1 VGHCAGQGFRGNTSA
16 ETNMPTFRDIS
27 SVLLGALALPA
38 CSVDAGGMQVADEP
52 NTDEQADRDAGS
64 DEVVD
69 AGQRDA
75 SSASDA
81 RRGVAPR
88 DTGPAGDDDDGAGEC
103 DRGLEIVVRDFTEE
117 HPDFEHY
124 TAMMKGIVKG
134 ELGSD
139 MKPVYASSGA
149 TVCTSGPD
157 AFAQWYND
165 VDGVNQ
171 RLAYTL
177 QFSEERPGVFVY
189 DSSAFFPIDGMGFGN
204 GPSSGGISIPGLGA
218 IGGGAEHNF
227 LFTTEAHLKFSY
239 TGGEQFTFRGDDDLW
254 VFINGKLALD
264 LGGTHSA
271 LMETVDLDAQAG
283 ELGLD
288 KGESYPM
295 DIFHAERHTSQ
306 SNYRIETTIDL
317 SCVENV
323 PVI

>member
-1 VGHCAGQGFRGNTSA
+1 MATPA
-16 ETNMPTFRDIS
+16 PTNMPKFRDIS
-27 SVLLGALALPA
+27 SVLFGALALPA
-38 CSVDAGGMQVADEP
+38 CSVDAGGMQAADEQ
-52 NTDEQADRDAGS
+52 NTDEQGDAAAADDVA
-64 DEVVD
+64 D

-75 SSASDA
+75 STATHARKDAAARDAS
-81 RRGVAPR
+81 
-88 DTGPAGDDDDGAGEC
+88 TAGDDDGAGKC
-103 DRGLEIVVRDFTEE
+103 DRGLEIAVRDFTET

-124 TAMMKGIVKG
+124 TAMMKGIVKS

-139 MKPVYASSGA
+139 LKPVYASSGA

-165 VDGVNQ
+165 VAGVNQ
-171 RLAYTL
+171 RLSYTL
-177 QFSEERPGVFVY
+177 QFTEERPGVFVY

-204 GPSSGGISIPGLGA
+204 GPGSSGISIPGLGT
-218 IGGGAEHNF
+218 IGGGGAEHNF

-239 TGGEQFTFRGDDDLW
+239 AGGEQFTFRGDDDLW

-283 ELGLD
+283 QLGLH

-295 DIFHAERHTSQ
+295 DIFHAERHTDQ

-317 SCVENV
+317 SCVQNV
-323 PVI
+323 PLI